1 MDNAVSRERILEKL
15 RDYISLLPK
24 PSIGDSRT
32 IFRHRSYSV
41 WAAESILN
49 AVENSRRINPVT
61 IIEQFVWK
69 FNKYSCNHYMFAVAH
84 DIALDILDTVCF

>member
-1 MDNAVSRERILEKL
+1 MTNAISRERVLKDLEV
-15 RDYISLLPK
+15 YISLLPQ
-24 PSIGDSRT
+24 PTVGDSKSV
-32 IFRHRSYSV
+32 FAHRSYSV